1 MGWELE
7 TFTTSLTS
15 AAPATTAA
23 YRGDLD
29 AFVAWAARAGIE
41 GPDAVDRLV
50 LRRYL
55 AFLATRRYARR
66 TVARKAS
73 SLRRYFAWAAR
84 TGRLPADPA
93 AALSAPSGSGRLP
106 RVLRADELTGLLD
119 QPPAAVDAD
128 PPAVRLRDDA
138 VLELLYGSGLRV
150 AELCGLTPGD
160 VDLDRRL
167 VTVWGK
173 GAKQRQVPMSEPAVE
188 AIRGWLDDGRPSL
201 VDERTPPD
209 ALFLNRVGRR
219 LGSRDV
225 RRLLDHRSAAPTNPH
240 ALRHTFATHLLDGGA
255 DLRAVQELLG
265 HADLSTTQ
273 HYTHVSKERL
283 RSVHEATHPRARPTT
298 GDH

>member
-1 MGWELE
+1 M
-7 TFTTSLTS
+7 
-15 AAPATTAA
+15 APATTTA
-23 YRGDLD
+23 YRSDLD
-29 AFVAWAARAGIE
+29 AFVEWAARAGVDDP
-41 GPDAVDRLV
+41 GGVDRLV
-50 LRRYL
+50 ARRYL
-55 AFLATRRYARR
+55 AHLATRRYAKR

-73 SLRRYFAWAAR
+73 SIRRYFAWAVR
-84 TGRLPADPA
+84 TGRLAADPVA
-93 AALSAPSGSGRLP
+93 GLSAPSGGGRLP
-106 RVLRADELTGLLD
+106 RVLRTDELAGLLD
-119 QPPAAVDAD
+119 EPPAAVDAD

-160 VDLDRRL
+160 VDLDRSL

-173 GAKQRQVPMSEPAVE
+173 GSKQRQVPMSAPAVD
-188 AIRGWLDDGRPSL
+188 AIRGWLDDGRAGL
-201 VDERTPPD
+201 ADERTPPD
-209 ALFLNRVGRR
+209 ALFLNRLGRR

-225 RRLLDHRSAAPTNPH
+225 RRIIDRRSAAPTHPH
-240 ALRHTFATHLLDGGA
+240 ALRHTYATHLLDGGA

-298 GDH
+298 GDR